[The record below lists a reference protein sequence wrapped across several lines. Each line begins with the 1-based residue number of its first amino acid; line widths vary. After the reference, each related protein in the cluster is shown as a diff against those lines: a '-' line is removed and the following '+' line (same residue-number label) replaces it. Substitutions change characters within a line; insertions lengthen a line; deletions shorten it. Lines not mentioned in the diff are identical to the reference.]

1 MARAVTDFIL
11 ASASP
16 RRLQLLR
23 QIGLDAEVVS
33 ADIDESPY
41 FDEKPEVY
49 VRRLALEK
57 AKAVQ
62 KKLQAEGVH
71 QKIVLA
77 ADTII
82 ALDDLLLGKP
92 ESELDAKRMWS
103 LMSGRWHQVLTAV
116 AVLDQSQQQVI
127 VQQSRVLFCSL
138 STEEMDSY
146 WRTGE
151 PVGKAGAYAI
161 QGQAACW
168 IERIEGSYSSIMG
181 LPLFETS
188 KLLKQ
193 FGLPVLS

>member
-1 MARAVTDFIL
+1 MARVVTDFIL

-92 ESELDAKRMWS
+92 DSELDAKRMWS

-181 LPLFETS
+181 LHLFETS

>member
-1 MARAVTDFIL
+1 MARVVTDFIL

-92 ESELDAKRMWS
+92 DSELDAKRMWS